1 MTLLTT
7 LSRKARTLLTPVLA
21 AMALMAIVTPAT
33 AQLNIEVVGAGMQ
46 RIPVAVPNFGG
57 DETLGR
63 EIATVVRNDLAGTG
77 LFNIVNT
84 DALVAEEN
92 SAVDFN
98 AWRTRGADAL
108 ATASAAR
115 PGGQIEVRVRV
126 ADIVKRGTLG
136 NTVVTVPGNN
146 ARLAGHKV
154 ADFIYQKLT
163 GQPGYF
169 SSRIAYVLKQGNGP
183 TAQYQLIVADAD
195 GQNPVPVF
203 KYNQPIISPA
213 WSPDGSKLAYVSF
226 EKSKPVIFEQTLKTG
241 ARRAVASFR
250 GSNSAPAWSPDGSR
264 LVVALSREGGTQLYS
279 IALAT
284 GQATRI
290 TNTSGIDTEPAF
302 SRDGQWLYFT
312 SDRGGSPQIYRM
324 PANGGSAQRVTFDG
338 NYNVTGRPS
347 PDGRTLAFVTR
358 RDGGF
363 RVATLDLATRQVTV
377 LTDSQRDESPTFA
390 PNGQMILYA
399 TILGGRG
406 VLAAV
411 STDGQIRQRLSA
423 VNGDAREPAWGPN
436 R

>member
-1 MTLLTT
+1 MIDMFI
-7 LSRKARTLLTPVLA
+7 RKILA
-21 AMALMAIVTPAT
+21 ALALTALCAAPVS

-46 RIPVAVPNFGG
+46 RISVAVPNFGG
-57 DETLGR
+57 DESLGR
-63 EIATVVRNDLAGTG
+63 EIATTVRNDLNSSG
-77 LFNIVNT
+77 LFKIINT
-84 DALVAEEN
+84 DSLVAEEN
-92 SAVDFN
+92 VSVDFN
-98 AWRTRGADAL
+98 AWKSRGADAL
-108 ATASAAR
+108 ATATASR
-115 PGGQIEVRVRV
+115 PGSQIEVRVRV
-126 ADIVKRGTLG
+126 ADIIKRGALG

-146 ARLAGHKV
+146 PRLAGHKV

-169 SSRIAYVLKQGNGP
+169 SSRIAYVLKQGTGNN
-183 TAQYQLIVADAD
+183 AQYQLVVADAD
-195 GQNPVPVF
+195 GQNPVPVL
-203 KYNQPIISPA
+203 KDKQPIISPA
-213 WSPDGSKLAYVSF
+213 WSPDGTKLAYVSF
-226 EKSKPVIFEQTLKTG
+226 GKNKPIIYEQTLKTG
-241 ARRAVASFR
+241 HQRPVASFR
-250 GSNSAPAWSPDGSR
+250 GSNSAPAYSPDGSR

-279 IALAT
+279 INLASL
-284 GQATRI
+284 QSTRI

-302 SRDGQWLYFT
+302 SPDGQWLYFT

-324 PANGGSAQRVTFDG
+324 PANGGSAQRISFDG
-338 NYNVTGRPS
+338 NYNVTARPS
-347 PDGRTLAFVTR
+347 PDGRTLAFITR

-411 STDGQIRQRLSA
+411 SADGQIRQKLSA

>member
-1 MTLLTT
+1 MTFIKTLRQTLL
-7 LSRKARTLLTPVLA
+7 ALTSLA
-21 AMALMAIVTPAT
+21 ALISAPAF

-46 RIPVAVPNFGG
+46 RITVAVPNFAG
-57 DETLGR
+57 DEALGK
-63 EIATVVRNDLAGTG
+63 EIATTVRNDLNGSG
-77 LFNIVNT
+77 LFRVINT
-84 DALVAEEN
+84 ESLVAEEN

-98 AWRTRGADAL
+98 DWRTRGADAL
-108 ATASAAR
+108 ATATATR
-115 PGGQIEVRVRV
+115 PSGQIEVRVRV
-126 ADIVKRGTLG
+126 ADIIKRGTLG
-136 NTVVTVPGNN
+136 STVVTASGNN

-154 ADFIYQKLT
+154 ADFIYEKLT

-169 SSRIAYVLKQGNGP
+169 SSRIAYVLKQGAGQG
-183 TAQYQLIVADAD
+183 AHYQLVVADAD
-195 GQNPVPVF
+195 GQNPVAVF

-213 WSPDGSKLAYVSF
+213 WSPDGSKIAYVSF
-226 EKSKPVIFEQTLKTG
+226 EKNKPVIFEQTLKTG

-250 GSNSAPAWSPDGSR
+250 GSNSAPAWSPDGKR

-279 IALAT
+279 INL
-284 GQATRI
+284 GSLQSSRL

-302 SRDGQWLYFT
+302 SPDGQWLYFT

-338 NYNVTGRPS
+338 NYNVTARPS
-347 PDGRTLAFVTR
+347 PDGRTLAFITR

-411 STDGQIRQRLSA
+411 SADGQIRQRLSA

>member
-21 AMALMAIVTPAT
+21 AMALVAIATPAT

-250 GSNSAPAWSPDGSR
+250 GSNSAPAWS
-264 LVVALSREGGTQLYS
+264 
-279 IALAT
+279 
-284 GQATRI
+284 
-290 TNTSGIDTEPAF
+290 
-302 SRDGQWLYFT
+302 
-312 SDRGGSPQIYRM
+312 
-324 PANGGSAQRVTFDG
+324 ANGGSAQRVTFDG

-411 STDGQIRQRLSA
+411 SADGQIRQRLSA

>member
-1 MTLLTT
+1 MNM
-7 LSRKARTLLTPVLA
+7 RTLLTRTTRGLLA
-21 AMALMAIVTPAT
+21 ALSMVALISSPAF
-33 AQLNIEVVGAGMQ
+33 AQLNVEVVGAGMQ

-57 DETLGR
+57 DDGLGK
-63 EIATVVRNDLAGTG
+63 EIAAVVRNDLASTG
-77 LFNIVNT
+77 LFNIINT
-84 DALVAEEN
+84 DPLVAEEN
-92 SAVDFN
+92 SSVDFA
-98 AWRTRGADAL
+98 AWRSRGADAL
-108 ATASAAR
+108 ATATATR

-126 ADIVKRGTLG
+126 ADIVKRGSLG
-136 NTVVTVPGNN
+136 NTTVTVPGNQM
-146 ARLAGHKV
+146 RLAGHKV

-183 TAQYQLIVADAD
+183 AAQYQLIVADAD

-213 WSPDGSKLAYVSF
+213 WSPDGTKLAYVSF

-290 TNTSGIDTEPAF
+290 TNTSGIDTEPSF
-302 SRDGQWLYFT
+302 SPDGQWIYFT
-312 SDRGGSPQIYRM
+312 SDRGGSPQIYKM
-324 PANGGSAQRVTFDG
+324 PAGGGSAQRVSFDG
-338 NYNVTGRPS
+338 NYNVTARPS
-347 PDGRTLAFVTR
+347 PDGRTLAFITR

-377 LTDSQRDESPTFA
+377 LTDSQRDESPTFS

-399 TILGGRG
+399 TILSGRG

-411 STDGQIRQRLSA
+411 SADGQIRQKLSA

>member
-1 MTLLTT
+1 MKMPTLMTRT
-7 LSRKARTLLTPVLA
+7 ARSLLA
-21 AMALMAIVTPAT
+21 ALSLIALLATPAF
-33 AQLNIEVVGAGMQ
+33 AQLNVEVVGAGMQ
-46 RIPVAVPNFGG
+46 RTPIAVPNFGG
-57 DETLGR
+57 DEGLGK
-63 EIATVVRNDLAGTG
+63 EIAAVVRSDLASTG
-77 LFNIVNT
+77 LFNIINT
-84 DALVAEEN
+84 DPLVAEEN
-92 SAVDFN
+92 SSVDFA
-98 AWRTRGADAL
+98 AWRSRGADAL
-108 ATASAAR
+108 ATATATR
-115 PGGQIEVRVRV
+115 PGSQIEVRVRV
-126 ADIVKRGTLG
+126 ADIVKRGSLG
-136 NTVVTVPGNN
+136 NTTVTVPGNQM
-146 ARLAGHKV
+146 RLAGHKV

-169 SSRIAYVLKQGNGP
+169 SSRIAYVLKQGNG
-183 TAQYQLIVADAD
+183 TAAQYQLIVADAD
-195 GQNPVPVF
+195 GQNPVAVF

-213 WSPDGSKLAYVSF
+213 WSPDGTKLAYVSF

-290 TNTSGIDTEPAF
+290 TNTAGIDTEPAF
-302 SRDGQWLYFT
+302 SPDGQWIYFT
-312 SDRGGSPQIYRM
+312 SDRGGSPQIYKM
-324 PANGGSAQRVTFDG
+324 PAGGGGAQRVSFDG
-338 NYNVTGRPS
+338 NYNVTARPS
-347 PDGRTLAFVTR
+347 PDGRTLAFITR

-411 STDGQIRQRLSA
+411 SADGQIRQKLSA

>member
-1 MTLLTT
+1 MMIQYFRLI
-7 LSRKARTLLTPVLA
+7 ACA
-21 AMALMAIVTPAT
+21 FAMLFGASAQ

-46 RIPVAVPNFGG
+46 RISVAVPNFGG

-63 EIATVVRNDLAGTG
+63 EIATTVRNDLTSSG
-77 LFNIVNT
+77 LFKIVNT
-84 DALVAEEN
+84 ESLVAEEN
-92 SAVDFN
+92 SAVDFT
-98 AWRTRGADAL
+98 AWKTRGADAL
-108 ATASAAR
+108 ATATAAR

-126 ADIVKRGTLG
+126 ADIVKRGSLG
-136 NTVVTVPGNN
+136 NTVVTAPGNN

-169 SSRIAYVLKQGNGP
+169 SSRIAYVLKQGSGQN
-183 TAQYQLIVADAD
+183 AQYQLIVADAD

-279 IALAT
+279 INLAT
-284 GQATRI
+284 LQSTRL
-290 TNTSGIDTEPAF
+290 TNTSGIDTEPSF
-302 SRDGQWLYFT
+302 SPDGQWIYFT

-324 PANGGSAQRVTFDG
+324 PANGGGAQRVSFDG
-338 NYNVTGRPS
+338 NYNVTARPS
-347 PDGRTLAFVTR
+347 PDGRTLAFITR

-363 RVATLDLATRQVTV
+363 RVATMDLATRQVTV

-411 STDGQIRQRLSA
+411 SADGQIRQKLSA
-423 VNGDAREPAWGPN
+423 VSGDAREPAWGPN

>member
-1 MTLLTT
+1 MIDMFI
-7 LSRKARTLLTPVLA
+7 RKILA
-21 AMALMAIVTPAT
+21 ALALTALCAAPVS

-46 RIPVAVPNFGG
+46 RISVAVPNFGG
-57 DETLGR
+57 DESLGR
-63 EIATVVRNDLAGTG
+63 EIATTVRNDLNSSG
-77 LFNIVNT
+77 LFKIINT
-84 DALVAEEN
+84 DSLVAEEN
-92 SAVDFN
+92 VSVDFN
-98 AWRTRGADAL
+98 AWKSRGADAL
-108 ATASAAR
+108 ATATASR
-115 PGGQIEVRVRV
+115 PGSQIEVRVRV
-126 ADIVKRGTLG
+126 ADIIKRGALG

-146 ARLAGHKV
+146 PRLAGHKV

-169 SSRIAYVLKQGNGP
+169 SSRIAYVLKQGTGNN
-183 TAQYQLIVADAD
+183 AQYQLVVADAD
-195 GQNPVPVF
+195 GQNPVPVL
-203 KYNQPIISPA
+203 KDKQPIISPA
-213 WSPDGSKLAYVSF
+213 WSPDGTKLAYVSF
-226 EKSKPVIFEQTLKTG
+226 GKNKPIIYEQTLKTG
-241 ARRAVASFR
+241 HQRPVASFR
-250 GSNSAPAWSPDGSR
+250 GSNSAPAYSPDGSR

-279 IALAT
+279 INLAT
-284 GQATRI
+284 LQSTRI

-302 SRDGQWLYFT
+302 SPDGQWLYFT

-324 PANGGSAQRVTFDG
+324 PANGGSAQRISFDG
-338 NYNVTGRPS
+338 NYNVTARPS
-347 PDGRTLAFVTR
+347 PDGRTLAFITR

-411 STDGQIRQRLSA
+411 SADGQIRQKLSA

>member
-1 MTLLTT
+1 MIRYLRLLTIP
-7 LSRKARTLLTPVLA
+7 LLLIFGGA
-21 AMALMAIVTPAT
+21 AH

-57 DETLGR
+57 DDSLGR
-63 EIATVVRNDLAGTG
+63 EIAAVVRSDLTSTG
-77 LFNIVNT
+77 LFNIINT
-84 DALVAEEN
+84 ESLVAEEN
-92 SAVDFN
+92 SSVDFA
-98 AWRTRGADAL
+98 AWRSRGADAL
-108 ATASAAR
+108 ATATASR

-126 ADIVKRGTLG
+126 ADIVKRGSLG
-136 NTVVTVPGNN
+136 NTAVTVPGNN
-146 ARLAGHKV
+146 LRLAGHKV

-169 SSRIAYVLKQGNGP
+169 SSRIAYVLKQGNG
-183 TAQYQLIVADAD
+183 TNAQFQLIVADAD

-213 WSPDGSKLAYVSF
+213 WSPDGTKLAYVSF

-290 TNTSGIDTEPAF
+290 TNTTGIDTEPAF
-302 SRDGQWLYFT
+302 SPDGQWIYFT
-312 SDRGGSPQIYRM
+312 SDRGGSPQIYKM
-324 PANGGSAQRVTFDG
+324 PAGGGSAQRVSFDG
-338 NYNVTGRPS
+338 NYNVTARPS
-347 PDGRTLAFVTR
+347 PDGRTLAFITR

-377 LTDSQRDESPTFA
+377 LTDSQRDESPTFS

-411 STDGQIRQRLSA
+411 SADGQIRQRLSA

>member
-1 MTLLTT
+1 MIRYLRLLTIP
-7 LSRKARTLLTPVLA
+7 LLLIFGGA
-21 AMALMAIVTPAT
+21 AH

-57 DETLGR
+57 DDSLGR
-63 EIATVVRNDLAGTG
+63 EIAAVVRSDLTSTG
-77 LFNIVNT
+77 LFNIINT
-84 DALVAEEN
+84 ESLVAEEN
-92 SAVDFN
+92 SSVDFA
-98 AWRTRGADAL
+98 AWRSRGADAL
-108 ATASAAR
+108 ATATASR

-126 ADIVKRGTLG
+126 ADVVKRGSLG

-146 ARLAGHKV
+146 LRLAGHKV

-169 SSRIAYVLKQGNGP
+169 SSRIAYVLKQGNG
-183 TAQYQLIVADAD
+183 TNAQFQLIVADAD

-213 WSPDGSKLAYVSF
+213 WSPDGTKLAYVSF

-290 TNTSGIDTEPAF
+290 TNTTGIDTEPAF
-302 SRDGQWLYFT
+302 SPDGQWIYFT
-312 SDRGGSPQIYRM
+312 SDRGGSPQIYKM
-324 PANGGSAQRVTFDG
+324 PAGGGSAQRVSFDG
-338 NYNVTGRPS
+338 NYNVTARPS
-347 PDGRTLAFVTR
+347 PDGRTLAFITR

-377 LTDSQRDESPTFA
+377 LTDSQRDESPTFS

-411 STDGQIRQRLSA
+411 SADGQIRQRLSA

>member
-1 MTLLTT
+1 MITT
-7 LSRKARTLLTPVLA
+7 LARKLLATLS
-21 AMALMAIVTPAT
+21 IVTIFATPAL

-46 RIPVAVPNFGG
+46 RISVAVPNFGG
-57 DETLGR
+57 DEALGR
-63 EIATVVRNDLAGTG
+63 EIATTVRNDLNSSG
-77 LFNIVNT
+77 LFKVINT
-84 DALVAEEN
+84 DSLVAEEN

-98 AWRTRGADAL
+98 AWRTRGTDAL
-108 ATASAAR
+108 ATATAAR

-126 ADIVKRGTLG
+126 ADIIKRNTLG
-136 NTVVTVPGNN
+136 STTINVPGNN
-146 ARLAGHKV
+146 PRLAGHKV
-154 ADFIYQKLT
+154 ADFIYLKLT

-169 SSRIAYVLKQGNGP
+169 SSRIAYVLKHGAGNA
-183 TAQYQLIVADAD
+183 AQYHLIVADAD

-226 EKSKPVIFEQTLKTG
+226 EKNKPVIFEQTLKTG

-250 GSNSAPAWSPDGSR
+250 GSNSAPAYAPDGSR

-279 IALAT
+279 INL
-284 GQATRI
+284 GSLQSTRI

-302 SRDGQWLYFT
+302 SADGQWLYFT

-324 PANGGSAQRVTFDG
+324 PASGGSAQRVSFDG
-338 NYNVTGRPS
+338 NYNVTPRPS
-347 PDGRTLAFVTR
+347 PDGRSLAFITR

-363 RVATLDLATRQVTV
+363 RVATMDLATKQVTV

-411 STDGQIRQRLSA
+411 SADGQIRQKLSA
-423 VNGDAREPAWGPN
+423 VSGDAREPAWGPN

>member
-1 MTLLTT
+1 MIDMLI
-7 LSRKARTLLTPVLA
+7 RKILA
-21 AMALMAIVTPAT
+21 ALALTALCAAPVS

-46 RIPVAVPNFGG
+46 RISVAVPNFGG
-57 DETLGR
+57 DESLGR
-63 EIATVVRNDLAGTG
+63 EIATTVRNDLNSSG
-77 LFNIVNT
+77 LFKIINT
-84 DALVAEEN
+84 DSLVAEEN
-92 SAVDFN
+92 VSVDFN
-98 AWRTRGADAL
+98 AWKSRGADAL
-108 ATASAAR
+108 ATATASR
-115 PGGQIEVRVRV
+115 PGSQIEVRVRV
-126 ADIVKRGTLG
+126 ADIIKRGALG

-146 ARLAGHKV
+146 PRLAGHKV
-154 ADFIYQKLT
+154 ADYIYQKLT

-169 SSRIAYVLKQGNGP
+169 SSRIAYVLKQGTGNN
-183 TAQYQLIVADAD
+183 AQYQLVVADAD
-195 GQNPVPVF
+195 GQNPVPVL
-203 KYNQPIISPA
+203 KDKQPIISPA
-213 WSPDGSKLAYVSF
+213 WSPDGTKLAYVSF
-226 EKSKPVIFEQTLKTG
+226 GKNKPIIYEQTLKTG
-241 ARRAVASFR
+241 HQRPVASFR
-250 GSNSAPAWSPDGSR
+250 GSNSAPAYSPDGSR

-279 IALAT
+279 INLAT
-284 GQATRI
+284 LQSTRI

-302 SRDGQWLYFT
+302 SPDGQWLYFT

-324 PANGGSAQRVTFDG
+324 PANGGSAQRISFDG
-338 NYNVTGRPS
+338 NYNVTARPS
-347 PDGRTLAFVTR
+347 PDGRTLAFITR

-411 STDGQIRQRLSA
+411 SADGQIRQKLSA

>member
-1 MTLLTT
+1 MIRHLRLL
-7 LSRKARTLLTPVLA
+7 
-21 AMALMAIVTPAT
+21 AISLFLIFSGIAH

-57 DETLGR
+57 DDGLGR
-63 EIATVVRNDLAGTG
+63 EIAAVVRSDLASTG
-77 LFNIVNT
+77 LFNIINT
-84 DALVAEEN
+84 DSLVAEEN
-92 SAVDFN
+92 SSVDFA
-98 AWRTRGADAL
+98 AWRSRGADAL
-108 ATASAAR
+108 ATATANR

-126 ADIVKRGTLG
+126 ADIVKRGSLG

-146 ARLAGHKV
+146 MRLAGHKV

-169 SSRIAYVLKQGNGP
+169 SSRIAYVLKQGTGSN
-183 TAQYQLIVADAD
+183 AQFQLIVADAD

-213 WSPDGSKLAYVSF
+213 WSPDGTKLAYVSF

-290 TNTSGIDTEPAF
+290 TNTTGIDTEPAF
-302 SRDGQWLYFT
+302 SPDGQWIYFT
-312 SDRGGSPQIYRM
+312 SDRGGSPQIYKM
-324 PANGGSAQRVTFDG
+324 PAGGGSAQRVSFDG
-338 NYNVTGRPS
+338 NYNVTARPS
-347 PDGRTLAFVTR
+347 PDGRTLAFITR

-377 LTDSQRDESPTFA
+377 LTDSQRDESPTFS

-411 STDGQIRQRLSA
+411 SADGQIRQRLSA

>member
-1 MTLLTT
+1 MIRYLRLL
-7 LSRKARTLLTPVLA
+7 
-21 AMALMAIVTPAT
+21 AISLFLIFSGIAH

-57 DETLGR
+57 DDGLGR
-63 EIATVVRNDLAGTG
+63 EIAAVVRSDLTSTG
-77 LFNIVNT
+77 LFNIINT
-84 DALVAEEN
+84 DSLVAEEN
-92 SAVDFN
+92 SSVDFA
-98 AWRTRGADAL
+98 AWRSRGADAL
-108 ATASAAR
+108 ATATANR

-126 ADIVKRGTLG
+126 ADIVKRGSLG

-146 ARLAGHKV
+146 MRFAGHKV

-169 SSRIAYVLKQGNGP
+169 SSRIAYVLKQGTGP
-183 TAQYQLIVADAD
+183 NAQFQLIVADAD

-213 WSPDGSKLAYVSF
+213 WSPDGTKLAYVSF

-290 TNTSGIDTEPAF
+290 TNTTGIDTEPAF
-302 SRDGQWLYFT
+302 SPDGQWIYFT
-312 SDRGGSPQIYRM
+312 SDRGGSPQIYKM
-324 PANGGSAQRVTFDG
+324 PAGGGSAQRVSFDG
-338 NYNVTGRPS
+338 NYNVTARPS
-347 PDGRTLAFVTR
+347 PDGRTLAFITR

-377 LTDSQRDESPTFA
+377 LTDSQRDESPTFS

-411 STDGQIRQRLSA
+411 SADGQIRQRLSA

>member
-1 MTLLTT
+1 MKMPTLLT
-7 LSRKARTLLTPVLA
+7 RTTRGLLA
-21 AMALMAIVTPAT
+21 ALSLVTLIASPAF
-33 AQLNIEVVGAGMQ
+33 AQLNVEVVGAGMQ

-57 DETLGR
+57 DDSLGR
-63 EIATVVRNDLAGTG
+63 EIAIVVRNDLASTG
-77 LFNIVNT
+77 LFNIINT
-84 DALVAEEN
+84 DTLVAEEN
-92 SAVDFN
+92 SSVDFA
-98 AWRTRGADAL
+98 AWRSRGADAL
-108 ATASAAR
+108 ATATATR

-126 ADIVKRGTLG
+126 ADIVKRGALG
-136 NTVVTVPGNN
+136 NTVVTVPGNS

-183 TAQYQLIVADAD
+183 SAQFQLIVADAD

-213 WSPDGSKLAYVSF
+213 WSPDGTKLAYVSF

-279 IALAT
+279 IALAS

-302 SRDGQWLYFT
+302 SPDGQWLYFT
-312 SDRGGSPQIYRM
+312 SDRGGSPQIYKM
-324 PANGGSAQRVTFDG
+324 PAGGGSAQRVSFDG
-338 NYNVTGRPS
+338 NYNVTARPS
-347 PDGRTLAFVTR
+347 PDGRTLAFITR

-377 LTDSQRDESPTFA
+377 LTDSQRDESPTFS

-411 STDGQIRQRLSA
+411 SADGQIRQRLSA

>member
-1 MTLLTT
+1 MIRFLRLLLFLLMTSLW
-7 LSRKARTLLTPVLA
+7 SVSN
-21 AMALMAIVTPAT
+21 

-46 RIPVAVPNFGG
+46 RIVVAVPNFGG
-57 DETLGR
+57 DESLGR
-63 EIATVVRNDLAGTG
+63 EIATTVRNDLNRSG
-77 LFNIVNT
+77 LFRIIDT
-84 DALVAEEN
+84 ESQVAEEN

-98 AWRTRGADAL
+98 IWRTRGADAL
-108 ATASAAR
+108 ATATATR
-115 PGGQIEVRVRV
+115 PSGQIEVRVRV
-126 ADIVKRGTLG
+126 ADIIKRGTLG
-136 NTVVTVPGNN
+136 STVVSAPGNN

-183 TAQYQLIVADAD
+183 SAQYQLMVADAD
-195 GQNPVPVF
+195 GQNSVPVF
-203 KYNQPIISPA
+203 KYNQPIISPT

-226 EKSKPVIFEQTLKTG
+226 EKNKPVIFEQTLKTG

-279 IALAT
+279 INLAT
-284 GQATRI
+284 LQSNRL

-302 SRDGQWLYFT
+302 SADGQWLYFT

-324 PANGGSAQRVTFDG
+324 PANGGNAQRISFDG
-338 NYNVTGRPS
+338 NYNVTARPS
-347 PDGRTLAFVTR
+347 PDGRTLALITR

-399 TILGGRG
+399 TILGGHG

-411 STDGQIRQRLSA
+411 STDGQIRQKLSA

>member
-1 MTLLTT
+1 MNM
-7 LSRKARTLLTPVLA
+7 RTLLTRTTRGLLA
-21 AMALMAIVTPAT
+21 ALSLVALMSSPAF
-33 AQLNIEVVGAGMQ
+33 AQLNVEVVGAGMQ

-57 DETLGR
+57 DDGLGK
-63 EIATVVRNDLAGTG
+63 EIAAVVRNDLASTG
-77 LFNIVNT
+77 LFNIINT
-84 DALVAEEN
+84 DPLVAEEN
-92 SAVDFN
+92 SSVDFA
-98 AWRTRGADAL
+98 AWRSRGADAL
-108 ATASAAR
+108 ATATATR

-126 ADIVKRGTLG
+126 ADIVKRGSLG
-136 NTVVTVPGNN
+136 NTTVTVPGNQM
-146 ARLAGHKV
+146 RLAGHKV

-183 TAQYQLIVADAD
+183 AAQYQLIVADAD

-213 WSPDGSKLAYVSF
+213 WSPDGTKLAYVSF

-290 TNTSGIDTEPAF
+290 TNTSGIDTEPSF
-302 SRDGQWLYFT
+302 SPDGQWIYFT
-312 SDRGGSPQIYRM
+312 SDRGGSPQIYKM
-324 PANGGSAQRVTFDG
+324 PAGGGSAQRVSFDG
-338 NYNVTGRPS
+338 NYNVTARPS
-347 PDGRTLAFVTR
+347 PDGRTLAFITR

-377 LTDSQRDESPTFA
+377 LTDSQRDESPTFS

-411 STDGQIRQRLSA
+411 SADGQIRQKLSA

>member
-1 MTLLTT
+1 MITT
-7 LSRKARTLLTPVLA
+7 LARTLL
-21 AMALMAIVTPAT
+21 AILSLVTLSTTPAL

-46 RIPVAVPNFGG
+46 RISVAVPNFGG
-57 DETLGR
+57 DEALGR
-63 EIATVVRNDLAGTG
+63 EIATTVRNDLNSSG
-77 LFNIVNT
+77 LFKIVNT
-84 DALVAEEN
+84 DSLVAEEN
-92 SAVDFN
+92 SAVDFA
-98 AWRTRGADAL
+98 AWKTRGADAL
-108 ATASAAR
+108 ATATATR

-126 ADIVKRGTLG
+126 ADIIKRSTLG
-136 NTVVTVPGNN
+136 NTTITAPANN
-146 ARLAGHKV
+146 PRLAGHKV
-154 ADFIYQKLT
+154 ADYIYQKLT

-169 SSRIAYVLKQGNGP
+169 SSRIAYVLKQGTGNN
-183 TAQYQLIVADAD
+183 AQYQLVVADAD
-195 GQNPVPVF
+195 GQNPVPVL
-203 KYNQPIISPA
+203 KDKQPIISPA
-213 WSPDGSKLAYVSF
+213 WSPDGTKLAYVSF
-226 EKSKPVIFEQTLKTG
+226 GKNKPIIYEQTLKTG
-241 ARRAVASFR
+241 HQRPVASFR
-250 GSNSAPAWSPDGSR
+250 GSNSAPAYSPDGSR

-279 IALAT
+279 INLASL
-284 GQATRI
+284 QSTRI

-302 SRDGQWLYFT
+302 SPDGQWLYFT

-324 PANGGSAQRVTFDG
+324 PANGGSAQRISFDG
-338 NYNVTGRPS
+338 NYNVTARPS
-347 PDGRTLAFVTR
+347 PDGRTLAFITR

-411 STDGQIRQRLSA
+411 SADGQIRQKLSA

>member
-1 MTLLTT
+1 
-7 LSRKARTLLTPVLA
+7 
-21 AMALMAIVTPAT
+21 MADVI
-33 AQLNIEVVGAGMQ
+33 
-46 RIPVAVPNFGG
+46 
-57 DETLGR
+57 
-63 EIATVVRNDLAGTG
+63 
-77 LFNIVNT
+77 
-84 DALVAEEN
+84 
-92 SAVDFN
+92 
-98 AWRTRGADAL
+98 
-108 ATASAAR
+108 
-115 PGGQIEVRVRV
+115 
-126 ADIVKRGTLG
+126 KRGTLG
-136 NTVVTVPGNN
+136 STVVTVPGSN

-154 ADFIYQKLT
+154 ADFIYEKLT

-169 SSRIAYVLKQGNGP
+169 SSRIAYVLKQGAGQG
-183 TAQYQLIVADAD
+183 AHYQLIVADAD
-195 GQNPVPVF
+195 GQNPVAVF

-213 WSPDGSKLAYVSF
+213 WSPDGSKIAYVSF
-226 EKSKPVIFEQTLKTG
+226 EKNKPVIFEQTLKTG

-250 GSNSAPAWSPDGSR
+250 GSNSAPAWSPDGRR

-279 IALAT
+279 INLST
-284 GQATRI
+284 LQSTRL

-302 SRDGQWLYFT
+302 SPDGQWLYFT

-338 NYNVTGRPS
+338 NYNVTARPS
-347 PDGRTLAFVTR
+347 PDSRTLAFITR

-363 RVATLDLATRQVTV
+363 RVATMDLATRQVTV

-411 STDGQIRQRLSA
+411 SADGQIRQRLSA
-423 VNGDAREPAWGPN
+423 VNGDAREPAWGPK

>member
-1 MTLLTT
+1 MTLIKT
-7 LSRKARTLLTPVLA
+7 LRQILAFMMLA
-21 AMALMAIVTPAT
+21 ALFAAPAF
-33 AQLNIEVVGAGMQ
+33 AQLNIEVVGAGIQ
-46 RIPVAVPNFGG
+46 RITVAVPNFAG
-57 DETLGR
+57 DEALGK
-63 EIATVVRNDLAGTG
+63 EIATTVRNDLNGSG
-77 LFNIVNT
+77 LFRVINT
-84 DALVAEEN
+84 ESLVAEEN

-98 AWRTRGADAL
+98 DWRTRGADAL
-108 ATASAAR
+108 ATATAAR

-126 ADIVKRGTLG
+126 ADVIKRGTLG
-136 NTVVTVPGNN
+136 STVVTVPGNN

-154 ADFIYQKLT
+154 ADFIYEKLT

-169 SSRIAYVLKQGNGP
+169 SSRIAYVLKQGAGQG
-183 TAQYQLIVADAD
+183 AHYQLIVADAD
-195 GQNPVPVF
+195 GQNPVAVF

-213 WSPDGSKLAYVSF
+213 WSPDGSKIAYVSF
-226 EKSKPVIFEQTLKTG
+226 EKNKPVIFEQTLKTG

-250 GSNSAPAWSPDGSR
+250 GSNSAPAWSPDGRR

-279 IALAT
+279 INLST
-284 GQATRI
+284 LQSTRL

-302 SRDGQWLYFT
+302 SPDGQWLYFT

-338 NYNVTGRPS
+338 NYNVTARPS
-347 PDGRTLAFVTR
+347 PDSRTLAFITR

-363 RVATLDLATRQVTV
+363 RVATMDLATRQVTV

-411 STDGQIRQRLSA
+411 SADGQIRQRLSA
-423 VNGDAREPAWGPN
+423 VNGDAREPAWGPK

>member
-1 MTLLTT
+1 MIDMLI
-7 LSRKARTLLTPVLA
+7 RKILA
-21 AMALMAIVTPAT
+21 ALALTALCAAPVS

-46 RIPVAVPNFGG
+46 RISVAVPNFGG
-57 DETLGR
+57 DESLGR
-63 EIATVVRNDLAGTG
+63 EIATTVRNDLNSSG
-77 LFNIVNT
+77 LFKIINT
-84 DALVAEEN
+84 DSLVAEEN
-92 SAVDFN
+92 VSVDFN
-98 AWRTRGADAL
+98 AWKSRGADAL
-108 ATASAAR
+108 ATATASR
-115 PGGQIEVRVRV
+115 PGSQIEVRVRV
-126 ADIVKRGTLG
+126 ADIIKRGALG

-146 ARLAGHKV
+146 PRLAGHKV
-154 ADFIYQKLT
+154 ADYIYQKLT

-169 SSRIAYVLKQGNGP
+169 SSRIAYVLKQGTGNN
-183 TAQYQLIVADAD
+183 AQYQLVVADAD
-195 GQNPVPVF
+195 GQNPVPVL
-203 KYNQPIISPA
+203 KDKQPIISPA
-213 WSPDGSKLAYVSF
+213 WSPDGTKLAYVSF
-226 EKSKPVIFEQTLKTG
+226 GKNKPIIYEQTLKTG
-241 ARRAVASFR
+241 HQRPVASFR
-250 GSNSAPAWSPDGSR
+250 GSNSAPAYSPDGSR

-279 IALAT
+279 INLASL
-284 GQATRI
+284 QSTRI

-302 SRDGQWLYFT
+302 SPDGQWLYFT

-324 PANGGSAQRVTFDG
+324 PANGGGAQRISFDG
-338 NYNVTGRPS
+338 NYNVTARPS
-347 PDGRTLAFVTR
+347 PDGRTLAFITR

-411 STDGQIRQRLSA
+411 SADGQIRQKLSA

>member
-1 MTLLTT
+1 MIDMLI
-7 LSRKARTLLTPVLA
+7 RKILA
-21 AMALMAIVTPAT
+21 ALALTALCAAPVS

-46 RIPVAVPNFGG
+46 RISVAVPNFGG
-57 DETLGR
+57 DESLGR
-63 EIATVVRNDLAGTG
+63 EIATTVRNDLNSSG
-77 LFNIVNT
+77 LFKIINT
-84 DALVAEEN
+84 DSLVAEEN
-92 SAVDFN
+92 VSVDFN
-98 AWRTRGADAL
+98 AWKSRGADAL
-108 ATASAAR
+108 ATATASR
-115 PGGQIEVRVRV
+115 PGSQIEVRVRV
-126 ADIVKRGTLG
+126 ADIIKRGALG
-136 NTVVTVPGNN
+136 NTVVTVTGNN
-146 ARLAGHKV
+146 PRLAGHKV

-169 SSRIAYVLKQGNGP
+169 SSRIAYVLKQGTGNN
-183 TAQYQLIVADAD
+183 AQYQLVVADAD
-195 GQNPVPVF
+195 GQNPVPVL
-203 KYNQPIISPA
+203 KDKQPIISPA
-213 WSPDGSKLAYVSF
+213 WSPDGTKLAYVSF
-226 EKSKPVIFEQTLKTG
+226 GKNKPIIYEQTLKTG
-241 ARRAVASFR
+241 HQRPVASFR
-250 GSNSAPAWSPDGSR
+250 GSNSAPAYSPDGSR

-279 IALAT
+279 INLASL
-284 GQATRI
+284 QSTRI

-302 SRDGQWLYFT
+302 SPDGQWLYFT

-324 PANGGSAQRVTFDG
+324 PANGGSAQRISFDG
-338 NYNVTGRPS
+338 NYNVTARPS
-347 PDGRTLAFVTR
+347 PDGRTLAFITR

-411 STDGQIRQRLSA
+411 SADGQIRQKLSA

>member
-1 MTLLTT
+1 
-7 LSRKARTLLTPVLA
+7 
-21 AMALMAIVTPAT
+21 
-33 AQLNIEVVGAGMQ
+33 MQ
-46 RIPVAVPNFGG
+46 RISVAVPNFGG
-57 DETLGR
+57 DESLGR
-63 EIATVVRNDLAGTG
+63 EIANTARNDLNSSG
-77 LFNIVNT
+77 LFKVVNT
-84 DALVAEEN
+84 ESLTADEN
-92 SAVDFN
+92 SAVDFA
-98 AWRTRGADAL
+98 AWSARGADAL
-108 ATASAAR
+108 ATATAMR

-126 ADIVKRGTLG
+126 ADIVKRSTLG
-136 NTVVTVPGNN
+136 NAVISAPGNN

-154 ADFIYQKLT
+154 ADFIYLKLT

-169 SSRIAYVLKQGNGP
+169 SSRIAYVLKLGNGP
-183 TAQYQLIVADAD
+183 GAQYHLIVADAD

-226 EKSKPVIFEQTLKTG
+226 EKNKPVIFEQTLKTG

-250 GSNSAPAWSPDGSR
+250 GSNSAPAYAPDGSR

-279 IALAT
+279 INLAT
-284 GQATRI
+284 LQSTRI
-290 TNTSGIDTEPAF
+290 TNTAGIDTEPAF
-302 SRDGQWLYFT
+302 SADGQWLYFT
-312 SDRGGSPQIYRM
+312 SDRGGSPQVYRM
-324 PANGGSAQRVTFDG
+324 PAHGGSAQRMTFDG
-338 NYNVTGRPS
+338 NYNVTPRPS
-347 PDGRTLAFVTR
+347 PDGRTLAFITR

-411 STDGQIRQRLSA
+411 SADGQIRQKLSA

>member
-1 MTLLTT
+1 MNLLTFF
-7 LSRKARTLLTPVLA
+7 SRKARATLALISLIALA
-21 AMALMAIVTPAT
+21 APVS

-57 DETLGR
+57 DDALGR
-63 EIATVVRNDLAGTG
+63 EIAIVVRNDLAGTG
-77 LFNIVNT
+77 LFNIINT
-84 DALVAEEN
+84 DTLVAEEN

-98 AWRTRGADAL
+98 AWRTRGTDAL
-108 ATASAAR
+108 ATATATR

-136 NTVVTVPGNN
+136 NTVVTVPGNS

-302 SRDGQWLYFT
+302 SRDGQWIYFT

-338 NYNVTGRPS
+338 NYNVSGRPS
-347 PDGRTLAFVTR
+347 PDGRSLAFITR

-363 RVATLDLATRQVTV
+363 RVASLDLATRQVTV

-411 STDGQIRQRLSA
+411 SADGQIRQRLSA
-423 VNGDAREPAWGPN
+423 VNGDAREPAWGPS

>member
-1 MTLLTT
+1 MKMPTLLT
-7 LSRKARTLLTPVLA
+7 RTTRGLLA
-21 AMALMAIVTPAT
+21 ALSLVTLMSSPAF
-33 AQLNIEVVGAGMQ
+33 AQLNVEVVGAGMQ

-57 DETLGR
+57 DDGLGR
-63 EIATVVRNDLAGTG
+63 EIAAVVRNDLASTG
-77 LFNIVNT
+77 LFNIINT
-84 DALVAEEN
+84 DTLVAEEN
-92 SAVDFN
+92 SSVDFA
-98 AWRTRGADAL
+98 AWRSRGADAL
-108 ATASAAR
+108 ATATANR

-126 ADIVKRGTLG
+126 ADIVKRGSLG
-136 NTVVTVPGNN
+136 NTTVTVPGNQM
-146 ARLAGHKV
+146 RLAGHKV

-183 TAQYQLIVADAD
+183 AAQYQLIVADAD

-213 WSPDGSKLAYVSF
+213 WSPDGTKLAYVSF

-302 SRDGQWLYFT
+302 SPDGQWIYFT
-312 SDRGGSPQIYRM
+312 SDRGGSPQIYKM
-324 PANGGSAQRVTFDG
+324 PAGGGGAQRVSFDG
-338 NYNVTGRPS
+338 NYNVTARPS
-347 PDGRTLAFVTR
+347 PDGRTLAFITR

-377 LTDSQRDESPTFA
+377 LTDSQRDESPTFS

-399 TILGGRG
+399 TIHGGRG

-411 STDGQIRQRLSA
+411 SADGQIRQKLSA

>member
-1 MTLLTT
+1 MIDMLI
-7 LSRKARTLLTPVLA
+7 RKILA
-21 AMALMAIVTPAT
+21 ALALTALCAAPVS

-46 RIPVAVPNFGG
+46 RISVAVPNFGG
-57 DETLGR
+57 DESLGR
-63 EIATVVRNDLAGTG
+63 EIATTVRNDLNSSG
-77 LFNIVNT
+77 LFKIINT
-84 DALVAEEN
+84 DSLVAEEN
-92 SAVDFN
+92 VSVDFN
-98 AWRTRGADAL
+98 AWKSRGADAL
-108 ATASAAR
+108 ATATASR
-115 PGGQIEVRVRV
+115 PGSQIEVRVRV
-126 ADIVKRGTLG
+126 ADIIKRGALG

-146 ARLAGHKV
+146 PRLAGHKV

-169 SSRIAYVLKQGNGP
+169 SSRIAYVLKQGTGNN
-183 TAQYQLIVADAD
+183 AQYQLVVADAD
-195 GQNPVPVF
+195 GQNPVPVL
-203 KYNQPIISPA
+203 KDKQPIISPA
-213 WSPDGSKLAYVSF
+213 WSPDGTKLAYVSF
-226 EKSKPVIFEQTLKTG
+226 GKNKPIIYEQTLKTG
-241 ARRAVASFR
+241 HQRPVASFR
-250 GSNSAPAWSPDGSR
+250 GSNSAPAYSPDGSR

-279 IALAT
+279 INLASL
-284 GQATRI
+284 QSTRI

-302 SRDGQWLYFT
+302 SPDGQWLYFT

-324 PANGGSAQRVTFDG
+324 PANGGSAQRISFDG
-338 NYNVTGRPS
+338 NYNVTARPS
-347 PDGRTLAFVTR
+347 PDGRTLAFITR

-411 STDGQIRQRLSA
+411 SADGQIRQKLSA

>member
-1 MTLLTT
+1 MNLLTFF
-7 LSRKARTLLTPVLA
+7 SRKARATLALISLIALA
-21 AMALMAIVTPAT
+21 APVS

-57 DETLGR
+57 DDALGR
-63 EIATVVRNDLAGTG
+63 EIAIVVRNDLAGTG
-77 LFNIVNT
+77 LFNIINT
-84 DALVAEEN
+84 DTLVAEEN

-108 ATASAAR
+108 ATATSTR

-136 NTVVTVPGNN
+136 NSVVTVPGNS

-302 SRDGQWLYFT
+302 SRDGQWIYFT

-338 NYNVTGRPS
+338 NYNVSGRPS
-347 PDGRTLAFVTR
+347 PDGRSLAFITR

-411 STDGQIRQRLSA
+411 SADGQIRQRLSA
-423 VNGDAREPAWGPN
+423 VNGDAREPAWGPS

>member
-1 MTLLTT
+1 MIDMFI
-7 LSRKARTLLTPVLA
+7 RKILA
-21 AMALMAIVTPAT
+21 ALALTALCAAPVS

-46 RIPVAVPNFGG
+46 RISVAVPNFGG
-57 DETLGR
+57 DESLGR
-63 EIATVVRNDLAGTG
+63 EIATTVRNDLNSSG
-77 LFNIVNT
+77 LFKIINT
-84 DALVAEEN
+84 DSLVAEEN
-92 SAVDFN
+92 VSVDFN
-98 AWRTRGADAL
+98 AWKSRGADAL
-108 ATASAAR
+108 ATATASR
-115 PGGQIEVRVRV
+115 PGSQIEVRVRV
-126 ADIVKRGTLG
+126 ADIIKRGALG

-146 ARLAGHKV
+146 PRLAGHKV
-154 ADFIYQKLT
+154 ADYIYQKLT

-169 SSRIAYVLKQGNGP
+169 SSRIAYVLKQGTGNN
-183 TAQYQLIVADAD
+183 AQYQLVVADAD
-195 GQNPVPVF
+195 GQNPVPVL
-203 KYNQPIISPA
+203 KDKQPIISPA
-213 WSPDGSKLAYVSF
+213 WSPDGTKLAYVSF
-226 EKSKPVIFEQTLKTG
+226 GKNKPIIYEQTLKTG
-241 ARRAVASFR
+241 HQRPVASFR
-250 GSNSAPAWSPDGSR
+250 GSNSAPAYSPDGSR

-279 IALAT
+279 INLASL
-284 GQATRI
+284 QSTRI

-302 SRDGQWLYFT
+302 SPDGQWLYFT

-324 PANGGSAQRVTFDG
+324 PANGGSAQRISFDG
-338 NYNVTGRPS
+338 NYNVTARPS
-347 PDGRTLAFVTR
+347 PDGRTLAFITR

-411 STDGQIRQRLSA
+411 SADGQIRQTLSA

>member
-1 MTLLTT
+1 MIRHLRLL
-7 LSRKARTLLTPVLA
+7 
-21 AMALMAIVTPAT
+21 AISLFLIFSGIAH

-57 DETLGR
+57 DDGLGR
-63 EIATVVRNDLAGTG
+63 EIAAVVRSDLTSTG
-77 LFNIVNT
+77 LFNIINT
-84 DALVAEEN
+84 DSLVAEEN
-92 SAVDFN
+92 SSVDFA
-98 AWRTRGADAL
+98 AWRSRGADAL
-108 ATASAAR
+108 ATATANR

-126 ADIVKRGTLG
+126 ADIVKRGSLG

-146 ARLAGHKV
+146 MRLAGHKV

-169 SSRIAYVLKQGNGP
+169 SSRIAYVLKQGTGSN
-183 TAQYQLIVADAD
+183 AQFQLIVADAD

-213 WSPDGSKLAYVSF
+213 WSPDGTKLAYVSF

-290 TNTSGIDTEPAF
+290 TNTTGIDTEPAF
-302 SRDGQWLYFT
+302 SPDGQWIYFT
-312 SDRGGSPQIYRM
+312 SDRGGSPQIYKM
-324 PANGGSAQRVTFDG
+324 PAGGGSAQRVSFDG
-338 NYNVTGRPS
+338 NYNVTARPS
-347 PDGRTLAFVTR
+347 PDGRTLAFITR

-377 LTDSQRDESPTFA
+377 LTDSQRDESPTFS

-411 STDGQIRQRLSA
+411 SADGQIRQRLSA

>member
-1 MTLLTT
+1 MKMLKMLVRSLCALVAF
-7 LSRKARTLLTPVLA
+7 LSLSSA
-21 AMALMAIVTPAT
+21 PAF
-33 AQLNIEVVGAGMQ
+33 AQLNIEVVGAGVQ
-46 RIPVAVPNFGG
+46 RISVAVPDFGG
-57 DETLGR
+57 DDALGR
-63 EIATVVRNDLAGTG
+63 EIANVVRSDLNSSG
-77 LFNIVNT
+77 LFRIINT
-84 DALVAEEN
+84 ESQVAEEN

-108 ATASAAR
+108 ATATATR

-126 ADIVKRGTLG
+126 ADVIKRSTLG
-136 NTVVTVPGNN
+136 NTVVTAPGNN

-169 SSRIAYVLKQGNGP
+169 SSRIAYVLKQGHGP
-183 TAQYQLIVADAD
+183 TAHYQLIVADAD
-195 GQNPVPVF
+195 GQNPVAVF

-250 GSNSAPAWSPDGSR
+250 GSNSAPAYSPDGSR

-279 IALAT
+279 INLASL
-284 GQATRI
+284 QATRI

-302 SRDGQWLYFT
+302 SPDGQWLYFT

-324 PANGGSAQRVTFDG
+324 SANGGSAQRVSFDG
-338 NYNVTGRPS
+338 NYNVTARPS
-347 PDGRTLAFVTR
+347 PDGRTLAFITR

-411 STDGQIRQRLSA
+411 SADGQIRQRLSA
-423 VNGDAREPAWGPN
+423 VSGDAREPAWGPN

>member
-1 MTLLTT
+1 MIDMFI
-7 LSRKARTLLTPVLA
+7 RKILA
-21 AMALMAIVTPAT
+21 ALALTALCAAPVS

-46 RIPVAVPNFGG
+46 RISVAVPNFGG
-57 DETLGR
+57 DESLGR
-63 EIATVVRNDLAGTG
+63 EIATTVRNDLNSSG
-77 LFNIVNT
+77 LFKIINT
-84 DALVAEEN
+84 DSLVAEEN
-92 SAVDFN
+92 VSVDFN
-98 AWRTRGADAL
+98 AWKSRGADAL
-108 ATASAAR
+108 ATATASR
-115 PGGQIEVRVRV
+115 PGSQIEVRVRV
-126 ADIVKRGTLG
+126 ADIIKRGALG

-146 ARLAGHKV
+146 PRLAGHKV

-169 SSRIAYVLKQGNGP
+169 SSRIAYVLKQGTGNN
-183 TAQYQLIVADAD
+183 AQYQLVVADAD
-195 GQNPVPVF
+195 GQNPVPVL
-203 KYNQPIISPA
+203 KDKQPIISPA
-213 WSPDGSKLAYVSF
+213 WSPDGTKLAYVSF
-226 EKSKPVIFEQTLKTG
+226 GKNKPIIYEQTLNTG
-241 ARRAVASFR
+241 HQRPVASFR
-250 GSNSAPAWSPDGSR
+250 GSNSAPAYSPDGSR

-279 IALAT
+279 INLASL
-284 GQATRI
+284 QSTRI

-302 SRDGQWLYFT
+302 SPDGQWLYFT

-324 PANGGSAQRVTFDG
+324 PANGGSAQRISFDG
-338 NYNVTGRPS
+338 NYNVTARPS
-347 PDGRTLAFVTR
+347 PDGRTLAFITR

-411 STDGQIRQRLSA
+411 SADGQIRQKLSA

>member
-1 MTLLTT
+1 MIDMLI
-7 LSRKARTLLTPVLA
+7 RKILA
-21 AMALMAIVTPAT
+21 ALALTALCAAPVS

-46 RIPVAVPNFGG
+46 RISVAVPNFGG
-57 DETLGR
+57 DESLGR
-63 EIATVVRNDLAGTG
+63 EIATTVRNDLNSSG
-77 LFNIVNT
+77 LFKIINT
-84 DALVAEEN
+84 DSLVAEEN
-92 SAVDFN
+92 VSVDFN
-98 AWRTRGADAL
+98 AWKSRGADAL
-108 ATASAAR
+108 ATATASR
-115 PGGQIEVRVRV
+115 PGSQIEVRVRV
-126 ADIVKRGTLG
+126 ADIIKRGALG

-146 ARLAGHKV
+146 PRLAGHKV

-169 SSRIAYVLKQGNGP
+169 SSRIAYVLKQGTGNN
-183 TAQYQLIVADAD
+183 AQYQLVVADAD
-195 GQNPVPVF
+195 GQNPVPVL
-203 KYNQPIISPA
+203 KDKQPIISPA
-213 WSPDGSKLAYVSF
+213 WSPDGTKLAYVSF
-226 EKSKPVIFEQTLKTG
+226 GKNKPIIYEQTLKTG
-241 ARRAVASFR
+241 HQRPVASFR
-250 GSNSAPAWSPDGSR
+250 GSNSAPAYSPDGSR

-279 IALAT
+279 INLAT
-284 GQATRI
+284 LQSTRI

-302 SRDGQWLYFT
+302 SPDGQWLYFT

-324 PANGGSAQRVTFDG
+324 PANGGGAQRISFDG
-338 NYNVTGRPS
+338 NYNVTARPS
-347 PDGRTLAFVTR
+347 PDGRTLAFITR

-411 STDGQIRQRLSA
+411 SADGQIRQKLSA

>member
-1 MTLLTT
+1 MMIQYVRLIACAFAMLFG
-7 LSRKARTLLTPVLA
+7 A
-21 AMALMAIVTPAT
+21 AAQ

-46 RIPVAVPNFGG
+46 RISVAVPNFGG

-63 EIATVVRNDLAGTG
+63 EIATTVRNDLTSSG
-77 LFNIVNT
+77 LFKIVNT
-84 DALVAEEN
+84 ESLVAEEN
-92 SAVDFN
+92 SAVDFT
-98 AWRTRGADAL
+98 AWKTRGADAL
-108 ATASAAR
+108 ATATAAR

-126 ADIVKRGTLG
+126 ADIVKRGSLG
-136 NTVVTVPGNN
+136 NTVVTAPGNN

-169 SSRIAYVLKQGNGP
+169 SSRIAYVLKQGSGQN
-183 TAQYQLIVADAD
+183 AQYQLIVADAD

-279 IALAT
+279 INLAT
-284 GQATRI
+284 LQSTRL
-290 TNTSGIDTEPAF
+290 TNTSGIDTEPSF
-302 SRDGQWLYFT
+302 SPDGQWIYFT

-324 PANGGSAQRVTFDG
+324 PANGGGAQRVSFDG
-338 NYNVTGRPS
+338 NYNVTARPS
-347 PDGRTLAFVTR
+347 PDGRTLAFITR

-363 RVATLDLATRQVTV
+363 RVATMDLATRQVTV

-411 STDGQIRQRLSA
+411 SADGQIRQKLSA
-423 VNGDAREPAWGPN
+423 VSGDAREPAWGPN

>member
-1 MTLLTT
+1 MNLLT
-7 LSRKARTLLTPVLA
+7 LVSRKAGAALA
-21 AMALMAIVTPAT
+21 LVSLMMLATPAS

-57 DETLGR
+57 R
-63 EIATVVRNDLAGTG
+63 EITTVVRNDLASTG

-84 DALVAEEN
+84 DTLVAEEN

-108 ATASAAR
+108 ATATATR

-126 ADIVKRGTLG
+126 ADIVKRNTLG
-136 NTVVTVPGNN
+136 NTVVTVPGNG

-183 TAQYQLIVADAD
+183 AAQYQLIVADAD

-250 GSNSAPAWSPDGSR
+250 GSNSAPAWAPDGSR

-279 IALAT
+279 IALGT

-302 SRDGQWLYFT
+302 SRDGQWIYFT

-338 NYNVTGRPS
+338 NYNVSGRPS
-347 PDGRTLAFVTR
+347 PDGRSLAFITR

-411 STDGQIRQRLSA
+411 SADGQIRQRLSA